1 MKKKHPLLFILLL
14 APVVAVTGCARED
27 DDAVSPTHD
36 DQALG
41 AVTFTPACDE
51 AAMTQFQRG
60 LALKHHMMYQQART
74 TFRELTERAPDCAMG
89 HWGMAAT
96 YFQPLWPERP
106 DEETLAAGRQAIEQA
121 RAAGPQDDGE
131 TALIDAVAAYFGE
144 AGDEYGYSDRIK
156 AWAEGM
162 SEAYASHPDELD
174 IAALYG
180 LSRLALA
187 MHDDSLDADNLH
199 DEAEAVLRVVWEEE
213 PSHPGAIHYSI
224 HATDVEGRAGNA
236 LEMVEAYADIAPSV
250 PHALHM
256 PSHIYVRLGHWDEV
270 IEWNRRSADAARD
283 HEVNGAISFHYIHGL
298 DYLVYGHLQQGNKKQ
313 AKAVWEE
320 AQAVERHQPGFAS
333 AFHIAAMPARIAV
346 EQRDWETATALPVRE
361 PGYLSWDN
369 FHWPEGL
376 SWYARGLGA
385 IHTDNPDLAEEAEAR
400 LAELREA
407 ADDAGEHRYATNI
420 EVDRK
425 ILAGWIRYAEG
436 DHEQAVALMEDAA
449 ALEATVEKD
458 PITPGALYPPYEA
471 LGDLLLALERP
482 DEAVTAYEAGDEIWP
497 NRRNTRRGMQQAREQ
512 LAGL

>member
-1 MKKKHPLLFILLL
+1 MITRHPAPLILLFSL
-14 APVVAVTGCARED
+14 AVFMTGCEREVD
-27 DDAVSPTHD
+27 ETVSPEHD

-41 AVTFTPACDE
+41 VVTFAPACDE
-51 AAMTQFQRG
+51 AATRQFQRG
-60 LALKHHMMYQQART
+60 LALKHHMMYQQARA
-74 TFRELTERAPDCAMG
+74 TFRELTETAPDCAMG
-89 HWGMAAT
+89 HWGVAAT

-106 DEETLAAGRQAIEQA
+106 DEETLATGRQYIEQA
-121 RAAGPQDDGE
+121 RAAGPDDDSE
-131 TALIDAVAAYFGE
+131 AALINAVAAFFE
-144 AGDEYGYSDRIK
+144 QEETLGYRDRIT

-162 SEAYASHPDELD
+162 DKAYAEHPDNPD

-180 LSRLALA
+180 LSRLSLA
-187 MHDDSLDADNLH
+187 MGADSDTLNDLH
-199 DEAEAVLRVVWEEE
+199 DEAEAILRAVWEAE
-213 PSHPGAIHYSI
+213 PGHPGAIHYSI
-224 HATDVEGRAGNA
+224 HATDVDGRAGNA

-298 DYLVYGHLQQGNKKQ
+298 DYLVYGHLQKGNEDQ

-320 AQAVERHQPGFAS
+320 AQEVERHQPGFAS

-346 EQRDWETATALPVRE
+346 EQRDWETARALPVRK
-361 PGYLSWDN
+361 PDYLPWDN
-369 FHWPEGL
+369 AHWPEGL

-385 IHTDNPDLAEEAEAR
+385 IHTGDDELAEAAEAR
-400 LAELREA
+400 LAELRDA
-407 ADDAGEHRYATNI
+407 AEEAGESRYATNI

-425 ILAGWIRYAEG
+425 ILAGWISHAGG
-436 DHEQAVALMEDAA
+436 DNEQAVALMKAA
-449 ALEATVEKD
+449 AELETTVEKD

-482 DEAVTAYEAGDEIWP
+482 EAAVAAYEAGDEIWP
-497 NRRNTRRGMQQAREQ
+497 NRRNTRQGMQQAREQ